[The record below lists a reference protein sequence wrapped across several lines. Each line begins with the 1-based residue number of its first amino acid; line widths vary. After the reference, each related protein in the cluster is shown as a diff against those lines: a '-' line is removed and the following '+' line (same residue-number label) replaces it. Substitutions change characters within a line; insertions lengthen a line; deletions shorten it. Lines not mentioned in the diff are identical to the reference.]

1 MKKSIKN
8 PLDPEIPGEGLCCVC
23 YLLFITECGIAV
35 QIFQKN
41 FSGCLVLIPDE
52 SQPEQETPECILL
65 FSSVLN
71 EKQYILHARSVQKI
85 PA

>member
-8 PLDPEIPGEGLCCVC
+8 PLDPEIPGEGWCCVC
-23 YLLFITECGIAV
+23 YFLFVTESTVAIQV
-35 QIFQKN
+35 LQN
-41 FSGCLVLIPDE
+41 DFSGCLVLIPDE

-65 FSSVLN
+65 FSSVLE
-71 EKQYILHARSVQKI
+71 EKQYILYARSVQKI